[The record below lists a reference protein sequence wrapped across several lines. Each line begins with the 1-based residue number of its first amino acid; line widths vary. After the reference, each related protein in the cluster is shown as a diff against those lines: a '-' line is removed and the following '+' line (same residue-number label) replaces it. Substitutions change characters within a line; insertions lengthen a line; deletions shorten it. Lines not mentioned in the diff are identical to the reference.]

1 LEIWLTLAKKLIF
14 QESSLQI
21 EDSNQGLPF
30 LEQIIFFKKEADV
43 VSHSPSPHIQA
54 YGGGQ
59 AGSTASRPSR
69 INFSNVSRLTN
80 TRLPILVTGN
90 RR

>member
-1 LEIWLTLAKKLIF
+1 MHLCK
-14 QESSLQI
+14 
-21 EDSNQGLPF
+21 QGLTYFGANHIF
-30 LEQIIFFKKEADV
+30 LKKEADV